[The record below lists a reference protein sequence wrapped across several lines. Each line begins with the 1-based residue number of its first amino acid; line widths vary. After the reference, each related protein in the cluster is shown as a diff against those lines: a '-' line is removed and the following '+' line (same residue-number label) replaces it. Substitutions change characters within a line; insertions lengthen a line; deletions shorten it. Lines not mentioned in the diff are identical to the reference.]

1 MNPGVQ
7 IGLVAVVFASQIFV
21 LSFFMPDRRRH
32 FLALLVDR
40 YPPREYP
47 RLYPVPQ
54 EQMQRRLA
62 LFKPFHWA
70 IGLCS
75 AIALL
80 VGLIHGT
87 PALQLARS
95 MLTCLLLQLLP
106 HYAAIPTIIGQM
118 KALRAMPPPSVRA
131 VELRQW
137 RIVDFVSPLSIVLG
151 LCGQGLALGCS
162 VVAYQHRPQALPLVG
177 LCVVVSSALLLRMI
191 YLLLSPIAFKRADR
205 YMSAKDMFRVRR
217 RRLRT
222 LFGSGAALGAY
233 FALALLNSAQLIRFD
248 IGYMIIGVSIVTQ
261 LLGLYIVA
269 MQRQDLET
277 RDFSVY
283 RADGPLQPAS

>member
-1 MNPGVQ
+1 MNPGIQ

-21 LSFFMPDRRRH
+21 LSFYMPGRRRH
-32 FLALLVDR
+32 FLALMVDR

-47 RLYPVPQ
+47 RLYPVPR

-62 LFKPFHWA
+62 LFKALHWA
-70 IGLCS
+70 VGLCS

-95 MLTCLLLQLLP
+95 MLTCLVLQFLP
-106 HYAAIPTIIGQM
+106 HYAAIPTIVRQM
-118 KALRAMPPPSVRA
+118 KALRAMPPPSVRT

-137 RIVDFVSPLSIVLG
+137 RVVDFVSPLSIVLG
-151 LCGQGLALGCS
+151 LLAQGLALGCCL
-162 VVAYQHRPQALPLVG
+162 VAYQHRPQALPQVVFCG
-177 LCVVVSSALLLRMI
+177 VVSGGLLLRMI
-191 YLLLSPIAFKRADR
+191 YRLFSHITFRRADP
-205 YMSAKDMFRVRR
+205 YMSAADMFRVRR
-217 RRLRT
+217 RRLRA
-222 LFGSGAALGAY
+222 LFGGGAALGVY
-233 FALALLNSAQLIRFD
+233 FAFTLLTQLVRFD
-248 IGYMIIGVSIVTQ
+248 IGYMIIAVSIVIQ
-261 LLGLYIVA
+261 LLSLYVVA

-283 RADGPLQPAS
+283 RADRTLQPAS